1 MISGLQAGIRSKAG
15 FILDWDLVKEE
26 QNGKVKK
33 VNSHKEIGQL
43 EGEKRGKRKRKKV
56 PQQPFKAHVN
66 SVLEIRNQR

>member
-1 MISGLQAGIRSKAG
+1 MK
-15 FILDWDLVKEE
+15 KEE

-66 SVLEIRNQR
+66 SVLETRNQR